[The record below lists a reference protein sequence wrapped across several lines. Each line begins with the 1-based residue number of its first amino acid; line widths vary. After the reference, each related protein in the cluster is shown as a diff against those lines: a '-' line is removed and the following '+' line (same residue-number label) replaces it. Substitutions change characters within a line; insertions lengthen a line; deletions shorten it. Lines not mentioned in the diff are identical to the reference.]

1 MEKIKNFHKNRFF
14 QKSFISHFEAL
25 LMSFPIIETLFLYF
39 EFLLEIYPE
48 LSEKSEMQNF
58 APSMMLN
65 CYSPPTFFKSNFCF
79 PFFIVDQ

>member
-25 LMSFPIIETLFLYF
+25 LMNFPIIETIFLYF

-48 LSEKSEMQNF
+48 MSEKSEM
-58 APSMMLN
+58 
-65 CYSPPTFFKSNFCF
+65 
-79 PFFIVDQ
+79 

>member
-1 MEKIKNFHKNRFF
+1 MEKVKNFHENRFF

-25 LMSFPIIETLFLYF
+25 LMGFPMKEMIFLYF

-48 LSEKSEMQNF
+48 MSEKSEMLNF

-65 CYSPPTFFKSNFCF
+65 CYTPPTFFKSIFYF
-79 PFFIVDQ
+79 PLFIVDQ